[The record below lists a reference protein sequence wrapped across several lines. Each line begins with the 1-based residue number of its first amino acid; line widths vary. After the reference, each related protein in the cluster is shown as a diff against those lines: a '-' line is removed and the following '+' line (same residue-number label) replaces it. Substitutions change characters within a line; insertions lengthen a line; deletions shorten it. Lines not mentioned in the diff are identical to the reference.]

1 MVCFGLSDLRK
12 KKWDYVKIVKEEKK
26 KAEFGASQ
34 CFREERKMEELRNLE
49 GYGIGSTSN
58 GFVTF
63 VFQLELISFGA
74 KGFYCG

>member
-12 KKWDYVKIVKEEKK
+12 KKWDYVKIVKEKK
-26 KAEFGASQ
+26 KGRVWGFSVFQRREENGGVEEFG
-34 CFREERKMEELRNLE
+34 

-63 VFQLELISFGA
+63 LFSI
-74 KGFYCG
+74 

>member
-12 KKWDYVKIVKEEKK
+12 KKMGLCENSEREK

-34 CFREERKMEELRNLE
+34 CFRGVENGGVEEFG
-49 GYGIGSTSN
+49 GYGIGGTSN

-63 VFQLELISFGA
+63 LFSI
-74 KGFYCG
+74 

>member
-1 MVCFGLSDLRK
+1 MGLCENSER
-12 KKWDYVKIVKEEKK
+12 EKK
-26 KAEFGASQ
+26 KGRVWGFSVFQRREEFG
-34 CFREERKMEELRNLE
+34 

-63 VFQLELISFGA
+63 VFYLELISFGA

>member
-12 KKWDYVKIVKEEKK
+12 KKWDYVKIVKEKK
-26 KAEFGASQ
+26 KGRVWGFSVFQRRVENGGVEEFG
-34 CFREERKMEELRNLE
+34 

-63 VFQLELISFGA
+63 LFSI
-74 KGFYCG
+74 